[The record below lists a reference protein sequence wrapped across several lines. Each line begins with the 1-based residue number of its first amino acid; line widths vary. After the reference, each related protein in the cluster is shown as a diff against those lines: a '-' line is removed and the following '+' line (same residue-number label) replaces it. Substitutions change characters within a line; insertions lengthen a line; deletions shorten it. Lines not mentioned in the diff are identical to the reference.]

1 MLYFPAPGE
10 CRRHFKTFTKR
21 YAANFSRPVNIS
33 PAAERILR
41 RIPRQMWTTPTTPAK
56 SGWRLK
62 RNDFSDGRKRQRRKR
77 NVREKS
83 WRWQSHASLRSKVQA
98 TRRMPPKRG
107 GDCARRRVSER
118 CEASLAGNRAES
130 AALSAQTPPQGQC
143 RGMCRA
149 KRPPKAAVRGE
160 RGQRPWS

>member
-77 NVREKS
+77 NVRKKS

-98 TRRMPPKRG
+98 TRRMPQKRG
-107 GDCARRRVSER
+107 VAT
-118 CEASLAGNRAES
+118 APAGAYRSGAKPPDHRAES